1 MGVAVSLIDVR
12 DLVKTYDDKIVL
24 NGFNLTIERGETI
37 VLIGGSGSGKSTFA
51 RLLVGLERPDA
62 GEIWIDGVDIAR
74 LGGRDLDRVRR
85 KFAVVFQK
93 YALLDSMSV
102 LDNVAFPMREE
113 TDLSATEIEKRVH
126 LALRELDVDDAA
138 EKLPG
143 QLSGG
148 MAKRVGIARAV
159 VTEPE
164 ILVYD
169 EPTSG
174 LDPVSSR
181 VVDGLI
187 ERMRERH
194 SVTSIVITHDMATA
208 FEVGDRVVL
217 LADGKVVA
225 QGSPE
230 ELFRSH
236 GEEIG
241 KFAQSSG
248 IDPARLAPRTSRTSP
263 AEIRARWDEAHPPVP
278 DAPRG
283 WSWPWQT
290 P

>member
-1 MGVAVSLIDVR
+1 
-12 DLVKTYDDKIVL
+12 
-24 NGFNLTIERGETI
+24 
-37 VLIGGSGSGKSTFA
+37 
-51 RLLVGLERPDA
+51 
-62 GEIWIDGVDIAR
+62 
-74 LGGRDLDRVRR
+74 
-85 KFAVVFQK
+85 
-93 YALLDSMSV
+93 MSV
-102 LDNVAFPMREE
+102 FDNVAFPMREE
-113 TDLSATEIEKRVH
+113 TDLSAAEIEKRVH
-126 LALRELDVDDAA
+126 LALRELDDAA

-187 ERMRERH
+187 ERH
-194 SVTSIVITHDMATA
+194 SVTSIVITHEMATA
-208 FEVGDRVVL
+208 FEVLDRVVL

-263 AEIRARWDEAHPPVP
+263 AEICARWDEAHPPVP